1 MRSRP
6 APASWAK
13 AASKASKNGFET
25 PLETYQKHSPV
36 AGDTNAEAMMAWRD
50 RARADRRPYPSHDR
64 FHSEPML
71 VGGER
76 FDRDAGMGRGFLGDD
91 LGDFF

>member
-1 MRSRP
+1 
-6 APASWAK
+6 
-13 AASKASKNGFET
+13 
-25 PLETYQKHSPV
+25 
-36 AGDTNAEAMMAWRD
+36 MMAWRD